1 MLLPSKYEGQPMV
14 ALEALACGTPVI
26 ASKSLHSLP
35 DVIFRP
41 NEETIE
47 CWADSIEN
55 LLGTEIELVDALN
68 AHNIDC
74 INSNLLDV
82 YQGLIQ

>member
-1 MLLPSKYEGQPMV
+1 MV
-14 ALEALACGTPVI
+14 ALEALACGTPVL

-41 NEETIE
+41 DEETIE

-55 LLGTEIELVDALN
+55 LLGAEIELGNATN
-68 AHNIDC
+68 AHNIDS
-74 INSNLLDV
+74 INLNLLDV
-82 YQGLIQ
+82 YRGLIQ